1 MININ
6 INNLQRNTKA
16 RDNNSNQS
24 INNVEVITQ
33 SEVGKL
39 DQNAFLKMML
49 TQLQNQDPLSPM
61 DTNSFSTQMAQFAS
75 VEQLSSISS
84 KLDDLSE
91 LVFMSLIPELPTE
104 DSTNEDSNKN
114 NSSSGNEET
123 SDKDTEKLEKEL
135 LIKREIENLKSITI
149 KTDFDYTS
157 KDFKNLNSKL
167 SNLISCSN

>member
-6 INNLQRNTKA
+6 INNLQRNTNA

-135 LIKREIENLKSITI
+135 FIKREIENLKSITI

>member
-6 INNLQRNTKA
+6 INNLQRNTNA

-91 LVFMSLIPELPTE
+91 LVFMSLIPEVPTE

-135 LIKREIENLKSITI
+135 FIKREIENLKSITI

>member
-6 INNLQRNTKA
+6 INNLQRNTNA